1 MSFMESLLNILSII
15 GSLVF
20 VFVAIGLCIF
30 SHELGHFLAGKWRG
44 LHIDAFS
51 LGFKPFWRKKI
62 NGVEYRLGYLPFGGY
77 VELPQIDAT
86 DEVPKSADGK
96 ELPRAKAMD
105 RVITAV
111 AGPLFNI
118 IFGLLAGTLIYFVG
132 MPSDTAKM
140 REMTVNHVDTQGPE
154 YAAGLRKGDKIVK
167 LNGKSFHLSWAHFV
181 KEILF
186 TVDPVR
192 LEVIRDGKRIEI
204 KYIPRIN
211 PAAPG
216 ALKSEGLAWPFFSV
230 ITPVEVI
237 PEKNSI
243 AARAGIQKGDIIV
256 ALNGIQLQSPGE
268 FQNLI
273 DMAGDRELTL
283 TMLRREKE
291 YTVKVRSAV
300 IPGMPEDFTR
310 YMIGANLAQ
319 TPQGVKVEGTVFSS
333 PAFAAGLKPGD
344 ILLSAVPAG
353 AKEGEVIKETVAFIK
368 KIRSFKG
375 EPFTLH
381 FERNGKKEKVTL
393 SSFKVIPRTIG
404 VSVAVYDHPSPL
416 ELFISTVDMSWKS
429 LRGIWI
435 VIAQKFGLTHK
446 QSSLKPSHMSGPL
459 GIGTTLFNSVY
470 HSSLMTGIY
479 FMVVVSFALAIFNL
493 LPFPV
498 LDGGHILF
506 GIIEII
512 FRRPLPTVIIK
523 GLSIVFVTLLIG
535 LMVFVTFADGR
546 RLVRKFIPE
555 KEKSEKVSA
564 KAASENTK
572 GVLNVKKNDTKR

>member
-1 MSFMESLLNILSII
+1 MESLLNFLSII
-15 GSLVF
+15 GSLIF

-30 SHELGHFLAGKWRG
+30 SHELGHFLAAKWRK

-86 DEVPKSADGK
+86 DGIPKSADGR
-96 ELPRAKAMD
+96 ELPRASALD

-118 IFGLLAGTLIYFVG
+118 IFGMIAGTLIYFFG
-132 MPSDTAKM
+132 MPQDTAKM
-140 REMTVNHVDTQGPE
+140 REMTVNHIDEKGPE

-186 TVDPVR
+186 TVDPVK
-192 LEVIRDGKRIEI
+192 LEVIRNGKKLEI
-204 KYIPRIN
+204 SYIPKVN

-216 ALKSEGLAWPFFSV
+216 SLKSEGLAWPFFSV
-230 ITPVEVI
+230 QIPVEVI
-237 PEKNSI
+237 PEKGS
-243 AARAGIQKGDIIV
+243 AAEKAGIRRGDIIV
-256 ALNGIQLQSPGE
+256 AVNGIQLQHPSE
-268 FQNLI
+268 FQHLI
-273 DMAGDRELTL
+273 DVAGGSELLLTL
-283 TMLRREKE
+283 CRKEKE
-291 YTVKVRSAV
+291 YTVKLRSTV
-300 IPGMPEDFTR
+300 IPGLPEDFTR

-319 TPQGVKVEGTVFSS
+319 TPSGVKVESAISGT
-333 PAFAAGLKPGD
+333 PAAKAGLLPGD
-344 ILLSAVPAG
+344 ILISAALPGKKSPA
-353 AKEGEVIKETVAFIK
+353 AIKDVTEFIK
-368 KIRSFKG
+368 NIRSFKDHK
-375 EPFTLH
+375 FVMLY
-381 FERNGKKEKVTL
+381 ERNGKKMSTEITSLKV
-393 SSFKVIPRTIG
+393 VPRTIG
-404 VSVAVYDHPSPL
+404 VSVAVYDYPSPWD
-416 ELFISTVDMSWKS
+416 LFVSTCDMSWKS
-429 LRGIWI
+429 LRGICI
-435 VIAQKFGLTHK
+435 GLGQKLGLTEK
-446 QSSLKPSHMSGPL
+446 QSSLKPSHMSEPL

-512 FRRPLPTVIIK
+512 FRRPLPTAVIK
-523 GLSIVFVTLLIG
+523 GLSAVFVTLLIG
-535 LMVFVTFADGR
+535 LMLFVTFADGR
-546 RLVRKFIPE
+546 RLFRGFFPAEESVAEPTE
-555 KEKSEKVSA
+555 TAKVPGDA
-564 KAASENTK
+564 ANDKKAD
-572 GVLNVKKNDTKR
+572 KKR

>member
-1 MSFMESLLNILSII
+1 MESLLNILSII

-96 ELPRAKAMD
+96 ELPRAKAID

-118 IFGLLAGTLIYFVG
+118 IFGLLVGTLIYFVG

-140 REMTVNHVDTQGPE
+140 REMTVNHVDVKGPE

-167 LNGKSFHLSWAHFV
+167 LNGKTFHLSWAHFV

-192 LEVIRDGKRIEI
+192 LEVIRDGKVHEI
-204 KYIPRIN
+204 TYVPKVN

-216 ALKSEGLAWPFFSV
+216 SLKAEGLAWPFFSV
-230 ITPVEVI
+230 VIPVEVI
-237 PEKNSI
+237 PEKDSI
-243 AARAGIQKGDIIV
+243 AAKAGIQKGDIIV
-256 ALNGIQLQSPGE
+256 ALNGIQLQSPAE
-268 FQNLI
+268 FQHLL
-273 DMAGDRELTL
+273 DLAGDRDLTL
-283 TMLRREKE
+283 TMLRKGKE
-291 YTVKVRSAV
+291 YSVKVRSAV
-300 IPGMPEDFTR
+300 IPGVPEDFTR

-319 TPQGVKVEGTVFSS
+319 TPKGVKVESSVFSS
-333 PAFAAGLKPGD
+333 PAYDAGLKPGD
-344 ILLSAVPAG
+344 ILLSAVLPGGKDAPQ
-353 AKEGEVIKETVAFIK
+353 IKDVTEFIK
-368 KIRSFKG
+368 KIRSFKDKA
-375 EPFTLH
+375 FLLN
-381 FERNGKKEKVTL
+381 FERDGKIQQVSVTSLKV
-393 SSFKVIPRTIG
+393 VPRTIG
-404 VSVAVYDHPSPL
+404 VSVAVFDYPSPW
-416 ELFISTVDMSWKS
+416 ELFISTIDMSWKS
-429 LRGIWI
+429 LRGICVGI
-435 VIAQKFGLTHK
+435 GQKLGLTERK
-446 QSSLKPSHMSGPL
+446 SSLKPSHMSGPL

-506 GIIEII
+506 GLIEIV
-512 FRRPLPTVIIK
+512 FRRPLPTIVIK
-523 GLSIVFVTLLIG
+523 VLSVIFVTLLIG

-546 RLVRKFIPE
+546 RLVRGFMPPE
-555 KEKSEKVSA
+555 KESVEKS
-564 KAASENTK
+564 
-572 GVLNVKKNDTKR
+572 VKKASAGEKQGKENGKKADQKR

>member
-1 MSFMESLLNILSII
+1 MESLLNILSII

-30 SHELGHFLAGKWRG
+30 SHELGHFLAAKWRG

-86 DEVPKSADGK
+86 DEIPKSADGK
-96 ELPRAKAMD
+96 ELPRANALD
-105 RVITAV
+105 RVITAA

-118 IFGLLAGTLIYFVG
+118 IFGFIVGTLIYFVG

-140 REMTVNHVDTQGPE
+140 REMTVNHVDEQGPE

-167 LNGKSFHLSWAHFV
+167 LNGKGFHLSWAHFV

-192 LEVIRDGKRIEI
+192 LEVVRDGKKMEI
-204 KYIPRIN
+204 TYVPKIN

-216 ALKSEGLAWPFFSV
+216 SLKAEGLAWPFFTV
-230 ITPVEVI
+230 RIPVEVI
-237 PEKNSI
+237 PEKGSS
-243 AARAGIQKGDIIV
+243 AAAAGIRKGDIIASV
-256 ALNGIQLQSPGE
+256 NGIPLQSPSE
-268 FQNLI
+268 FQHLL
-273 DMAGDRELTL
+273 DLAGDTELELT
-283 TMLRREKE
+283 MVREEKE
-291 YTVKVRSAV
+291 FPVKLRSQI
-300 IPGMPEDFTR
+300 IPGLPEDFTR
-310 YMIGANLAQ
+310 YMIGATLAL
-319 TPQGVKVEGTVFSS
+319 TPQGVKVESAVLSS
-333 PAFAAGLKPGD
+333 PAQKAGLLPGD
-344 ILLSAVPAG
+344 ILLSAAAPG
-353 AKEGEVIKETVAFIK
+353 EKDPEVIRDVAKFIEKMRTFKEA
-368 KIRSFKG
+368 
-375 EPFTLH
+375 PFVIH
-381 FERNGKKEKVTL
+381 YERNGKKAQLNITATKV
-393 SSFKVIPRTIG
+393 VPRTIG
-404 VSVAVYDHPSPL
+404 VSVAVYDHPSPW
-416 ELFISTVDMSWKS
+416 ELFVSTIDMSWKS
-429 LRGIWI
+429 LRGICVGI
-435 VIAQKFGLTHK
+435 GQKLGWTER

-470 HSSLMTGIY
+470 RSSLMTGIY

-498 LDGGHILF
+498 LDGGHIVF

-512 FRRPLPTVIIK
+512 FRRPLPTIIIK
-523 GLSIVFVTLLIG
+523 GLSVVFVTLLIG

-546 RLVRKFIPE
+546 RLVRGFLPE
-555 KEKSEKVSA
+555 KDEQVEEKTEPQA
-564 KAASENTK
+564 EENSK
-572 GVLNVKKNDTKR
+572 GSTDVKKADTAR

>member
-1 MSFMESLLNILSII
+1 MESLLNLLSII

-30 SHELGHFLAGKWRG
+30 SHELGHFLAAKWRG

-62 NGVEYRLGYLPFGGY
+62 DGVEYRLGYLPFGGY
-77 VELPQIDAT
+77 VELPQVDAT
-86 DEVPKSADGK
+86 DAVPKAADGT
-96 ELPRAKAMD
+96 ELPRAKAID

-118 IFGLLAGTLIYFVG
+118 IFGFIIGTLIYFVG

-140 REMTVNHVDTQGPE
+140 REMTVNHVDEKGPE

-192 LEVIRDGKRIEI
+192 LEVIRDGKRMEI
-204 KYIPRIN
+204 TYLPKVN

-216 ALKSEGLAWPFFSV
+216 SLKAEGLAWPFFTV
-230 ITPVEVI
+230 RIPVQVI

-243 AARAGIQKGDIIV
+243 AEKAGITKGDIIAAV
-256 ALNGIQLQSPGE
+256 NGIPLQSPGE
-268 FQNLI
+268 FQHLL
-273 DMAGDRELTL
+273 DLAGDRELTL
-283 TMLRREKE
+283 TMVRNDKE
-291 YTVKVRSAV
+291 FPVKVRSSA
-300 IPGMPEDFTR
+300 IPGLPEDFTR

-319 TPQGVKVEGTVFSS
+319 TKKGVKVESAVFSS
-333 PAFAAGLKPGD
+333 PAYTAGLQPGD
-344 ILLSAVPAG
+344 MLITAALPGVKEPAP
-353 AKEGEVIKETVAFIK
+353 ITETTAFIK
-368 KIRSFKG
+368 QIRSFKDK
-375 EPFTLH
+375 PFVLY
-381 FERNGKKEKVTL
+381 FERDGKKMNVELTSLKV
-393 SSFKVIPRTIG
+393 VPRTIG
-404 VSVAVYDHPSPL
+404 ISVAVYDHPTPW
-416 ELFISTVDMSWKS
+416 ELFVSTVDMSWKS
-429 LRGIWI
+429 LRGICVGI
-435 VIAQKFGLTHK
+435 GQKLGWTER

-512 FRRPLPTVIIK
+512 FRRPLPTIVIK
-523 GLSIVFVTLLIG
+523 GLSAVFVTLLIG

-546 RLVRKFIPE
+546 RLVRGFLPAE
-555 KEKSEKVSA
+555 KKEVSA
-564 KAASENTK
+564 E
-572 GVLNVKKNDTKR
+572 KKPSTSPVVQKNAPQTDKKR

>member
-1 MSFMESLLNILSII
+1 MESLLNILSII

-96 ELPRAKAMD
+96 ELPRANALD
-105 RVITAV
+105 RVITAA
-111 AGPLFNI
+111 AGPIFNI
-118 IFGLLAGTLIYFVG
+118 IFGLIVGTLIYFVG

-140 REMTVNHVDTQGPE
+140 REMTVNHVDVNGPE

-192 LEVIRDGKRIEI
+192 LEVIRDGKKMEI
-204 KYIPRIN
+204 TYIPKIN

-216 ALKSEGLAWPFFSV
+216 SLKAEGLAWPFFTV
-230 ITPVEVI
+230 RIPVEVI
-237 PEKNSI
+237 PEKDSV
-243 AARAGIQKGDIIV
+243 AAKAGIRKGDIIAAV
-256 ALNGIQLQSPGE
+256 NGIPLQSPSE
-268 FQNLI
+268 FQHLLDI
-273 DMAGDRELTL
+273 AGDMELTL
-283 TMLRREKE
+283 TMVRDEKE
-291 YTVKVRSAV
+291 FPVKLRSQI
-300 IPGMPEDFTR
+300 IPGLPEDFTR
-310 YMIGANLAQ
+310 YMIGATLAR
-319 TPQGVKVEGTVFSS
+319 TPQGVKVESAVFSS
-333 PAFAAGLKPGD
+333 PAQKAGLLPND
-344 ILLSAVPAG
+344 MLLSAALP
-353 AKEGEVIKETVAFIK
+353 EVKNPEQIKDVSKFIET
-368 KIRSFKG
+368 IRSFKDKT
-375 EPFTLH
+375 FVIH
-381 FERNGKKEKVTL
+381 FLRNGEKKQISINSLKV
-393 SSFKVIPRTIG
+393 VPRTIG
-404 VSVAVYDHPSPL
+404 VSVAVYDHPSPW
-416 ELFISTVDMSWKS
+416 ELFVSTIDMSWKS
-429 LRGIWI
+429 LRGICVGI
-435 VIAQKFGLTHK
+435 GQKLGWTER

-470 HSSLMTGIY
+470 RSSLMTGIY

-498 LDGGHILF
+498 LDGGHIVF
-506 GIIEII
+506 GVIEII

-546 RLVRKFIPE
+546 RLVRGFLPE
-555 KEKSEKVSA
+555 KKETVDKKEPVES
-564 KAASENTK
+564 
-572 GVLNVKKNDTKR
+572 VKKSSEAANEKKADQKR